1 MTINWINPKIII
13 GNTATGAYYF
23 DRPDIVANIWEQITI
38 GNHVL
43 LAAPRRVGKSSIMKY
58 MIDNCID
65 NHKCIYKNIQGLG
78 SADQFF
84 QSIYE
89 LIKSCLNFS
98 QKTSEWLRL
107 LKETDIEEVSLTGT
121 LKIRERT
128 INYLE
133 AVNHIL
139 AKLQHNDIKI
149 VLFIDELPEVLHNL
163 NKNNKKEDAIII
175 LKNLRR
181 WRQEDQ
187 FRNFR
192 LVLAG
197 SIGIHS
203 VIKTI
208 EGRNVDCNDLHK
220 VKFDALTNE
229 EAIEYIRW
237 ATGNNATIRYT
248 EALMQHLLSKIRY
261 CLPYFINLMLNEI
274 NSKARKNNN
283 PAITI
288 NDIDN
293 AFDEVVKNSDHFK
306 DWKSRL
312 FDYMPLPDAEFVN
325 EVLIIIAHMNVI
337 SKQKLYDLA
346 IRYGKK
352 NNYMDFIDDLEEDGY
367 ITEENSTYVF
377 VSPFLQAFWKRN
389 NPVYHGKL

>member
-1 MTINWINPKIII
+1 MIINWINPKIII
-13 GNTATGAYYF
+13 GNTATGEYYY
-23 DRPDIVANIWEQITI
+23 DRPDIVAQIWEQIMI

-43 LAAPRRVGKSSIMKY
+43 LTAPRRVGKSSIMKY
-58 MIDNCID
+58 MIEKSID
-65 NHKCIYKNIQGLG
+65 NHKCIYKNIQGLA

-84 QSIYE
+84 QTIYE
-89 LIKSCLNFS
+89 LIKSCINVS
-98 QKTSEWLRL
+98 QKISEWWLNL
-107 LKETDIEEVSLTGT
+107 LKETGIEEVSITGT

-128 INYLE
+128 INYSE
-133 AVNHIL
+133 AVNHL
-139 AKLQHNDIKI
+139 LPKLKQNDFKI
-149 VLFIDELPEVLHNL
+149 ILFIDELPEVLHNL
-163 NKNNKKEDAIII
+163 NKNNKKEEAIII

-197 SIGIHS
+197 SIGIHY

-208 EGRNVDCNDLHK
+208 EGRNVDCNDFHK
-220 VKFDALTNE
+220 VKFEALTNG
-229 EAIEYIRW
+229 EAIKYVRW

-248 EALMQHLLSKIRY
+248 EALMQHLLSKINY

-274 NSKARKNNN
+274 NSKARKDNN
-283 PAITI
+283 AVITI
-288 NDIDN
+288 NDIDK

-312 FDYMPLPDAEFVN
+312 FDYMPLPDANFVN
-325 EVLIIIAHMNVI
+325 EVLIFIAHMNSI
-337 SKQKLYDLA
+337 SKQKLYNLA
-346 IRYGKK
+346 VRHRKK
-352 NNYMDFIDDLEEDGY
+352 DNYMDFIDGLEEDGY
-367 ITEENSTYVF
+367 ITEENDAYVF

-389 NPVYHGKL
+389 NPVYNG

>member
-389 NPVYHGKL
+389 NPVYHG

>member
-1 MTINWINPKIII
+1 MIINWINPKIII
-13 GNTATGAYYF
+13 GNTATGDYYY
-23 DRPDIVANIWEQITI
+23 DRPAIIADIWDQIII

-43 LAAPRRVGKSSIMKY
+43 LAAPRRVGKSSIMKH
-58 MIDNCID
+58 MIDNSID
-65 NHKCIYKNIQGLG
+65 NHKCVYKNIQGLD
-78 SADQFF
+78 SAEHFF
-84 QSIYE
+84 KSIYE
-89 LIKSCLNFS
+89 LIKSCMNFS
-98 QKTSEWLRL
+98 QKATEWLRL
-107 LKETDIEEVSLTGT
+107 LKETDIEEVSITGT

-133 AVNHIL
+133 AVNHL
-139 AKLQHNDIKI
+139 LPKLKQNDFKI

-163 NKNNKKEDAIII
+163 NKNNKKEEAVII

-197 SIGIHS
+197 SIGIHY

-208 EGRNVDCNDLHK
+208 EGRNVDCNDFHK
-220 VKFDALTNE
+220 VKFEALTNR

-248 EALMQHLLSKIRY
+248 EALMRYLLSKIRY

-274 NSKARKNNN
+274 NSKALKDNNR
-283 PAITI
+283 AITI
-288 NDIDN
+288 NEIDS

-325 EVLIIIAHMNVI
+325 EVLIFIAHKNAI
-337 SKQKLYDLA
+337 SKQKLYDVA

-352 NNYMDFIDDLEEDGY
+352 ENYMDFIDGLEEDGY
-367 ITEENSTYVF
+367 ITEENNTYVF
-377 VSPFLQAFWKRN
+377 VSPFLQAYWKRN
-389 NPVYHGKL
+389 NPVYHG

>member
-13 GNTATGAYYF
+13 GNTATGAYYY

-58 MIDNCID
+58 MIENSIE
-65 NHKCIYKNIQGLG
+65 NHKCIYKNIQGLT

-84 QSIYE
+84 QSIYD
-89 LIKSCLNFS
+89 LIKSCMTVS
-98 QKTSEWLRL
+98 QKASEWLRL
-107 LKETDIEEVSLTGT
+107 LKETDIEEVSLTGA
-121 LKIRERT
+121 LKIRERA
-128 INYLE
+128 IDYLE

-139 AKLQHNDIKI
+139 AKLQYKEIKI

-197 SIGIHS
+197 SIGMDY

-220 VKFDALTNE
+220 VKFEALSNE

-237 ATGNNATIRYT
+237 ATGNSATIRYT
-248 EALMQHLLSKIRY
+248 EALMRHLLSKIRY
-261 CLPYFINLMLNEI
+261 CLPYFINLMLHEI
-274 NSKARKNNN
+274 NCKALKNKN

-288 NDIDN
+288 NDIEN

-325 EVLIIIAHMNVI
+325 EVLIFIAHMNII

-352 NNYMDFIDDLEEDGY
+352 NNYMDFIDGLEEDGY
-367 ITEENSTYVF
+367 ITEENDAYVF
-377 VSPFLQAFWKRN
+377 ISPFLQAFWKRN
-389 NPVYHGKL
+389 NPVYHG

>member
-13 GNTATGAYYF
+13 GNTATGAYYY

-58 MIDNCID
+58 MIDNSID

-78 SADQFF
+78 SADHFF

-107 LKETDIEEVSLTGT
+107 LKETEIEEVSLTGT
-121 LKIRERT
+121 LKIRERA

-139 AKLQHNDIKI
+139 TKLQHNDIKI

-163 NKNNKKEDAIII
+163 NKNNKKEDATII

-197 SIGIHS
+197 SIGMHY

-220 VKFDALTNE
+220 VKFEALTNE

-237 ATGNNATIRYT
+237 ATGNSATIRYT
-248 EALMQHLLSKIRY
+248 EALMLHLLSKIRY

-274 NSKARKNNN
+274 NSKARKDKN

-325 EVLIIIAHMNVI
+325 EVLIFIAHMNTI

-346 IRYGKK
+346 IRHAKK
-352 NNYMDFIDDLEEDGY
+352 DNYMDFIDGLEEDGY
-367 ITEENSTYVF
+367 IIEESNTYVF

-389 NPVYHGKL
+389 NPISHG

>member
-13 GNTATGAYYF
+13 GNTATGAYYY

-58 MIDNCID
+58 MIDNSID

-89 LIKSCLNFS
+89 LIKSCLKFS

-107 LKETDIEEVSLTGT
+107 LKETEIEEVSLTGT
-121 LKIRERT
+121 LKIRERA

-139 AKLQHNDIKI
+139 TKLQHNDIKI

-163 NKNNKKEDAIII
+163 NKNNKKEDATII

-197 SIGIHS
+197 SIGMHY

-220 VKFDALTNE
+220 VKFEALTNE
-229 EAIEYIRW
+229 EATAYVRW
-237 ATGNNATIRYT
+237 ATGNKATIRYT
-248 EALMQHLLSKIRY
+248 EALMQHLLVKIRY
-261 CLPYFINLMLNEI
+261 NLPYFINLMLHEI
-274 NSKARKNNN
+274 NSNARKNKN

-325 EVLIIIAHMNVI
+325 EVLIFIAHINAI

-346 IRYGKK
+346 IRHNKK
-352 NNYMDFIDDLEEDGY
+352 DNYMDFIDGLEEDGY
-367 ITEENSTYVF
+367 ITEENDAYVF

-389 NPVYHGKL
+389 NPVYHG

>member
-1 MTINWINPKIII
+1 MIINWINPKIII
-13 GNTATGAYYF
+13 GSTATGDYYY
-23 DRPDIVANIWEQITI
+23 DRPDIVDQIWEQIII

-58 MIDNCID
+58 MIENSID
-65 NHKCIYKNIQGLG
+65 NHKCIYENIQGVV
-78 SADQFF
+78 SADRFF
-84 QSIYE
+84 QTIYE
-89 LIKSCLNFS
+89 LIKSCMNIG
-98 QKTSEWLRL
+98 QKAAEWWRL
-107 LKETDIEEVSLTGT
+107 LKETDIEEVSITGT

-128 INYLE
+128 IDYLE
-133 AVNHIL
+133 ALNHL
-139 AKLQHNDIKI
+139 LPKLKQNNFKI

-163 NKNNKKEDAIII
+163 NRHDKKKEAIII

-187 FRNFR
+187 FSNFR

-197 SIGIHS
+197 SIGLNY

-220 VKFDALTNE
+220 VKFEALTNE
-229 EAIEYIRW
+229 EATAYVRW
-237 ATGNNATIRYT
+237 ATGNKATIQYT
-248 EALMQHLLSKIRY
+248 EVLMQHLLTKVRY
-261 CLPYFINLMLNEI
+261 NLPYFINLMLHEI
-274 NSKARKNNN
+274 NRNARKNKNS
-283 PAITI
+283 AITI

-293 AFDEVVKNSDHFK
+293 AFEAVVKNSDHFK

-312 FDYMPLPDAEFVN
+312 FDYMPSPDAKFVN
-325 EVLIIIAHMNVI
+325 EVLIYIAHSNTI
-337 SKQKLYDLA
+337 SKQKLYDIA
-346 IRYGKK
+346 IRHRKK
-352 NNYMDFIDDLEEDGY
+352 DNYMDFVDGLEEDGY
-367 ITEENSTYVF
+367 ITEENNTYVF